1 MKKSFARTGILL
13 GLTLL
18 FLAFSINVNAQNK
31 SLSNRTDAVL
41 QSSDGEGFNCFAII
55 AGKNTTKD
63 GSVIFG
69 HNEDDS
75 GEQML
80 NIYVVPSGVEKAG
93 EGVLKAPAS
102 KVKAGAL
109 NAKYIWFEFPGMSVA
124 DAAINEH
131 GVCIASDGCNSRED
145 RKDDT
150 DGGVL
155 YEVRMNV
162 AKYAS
167 SAREAVKIIGECV
180 EQYGYTGSG
189 RTYSVADPN
198 EGWIVAVV
206 RGRHWVAMRVPDD
219 KVMAIPNYY
228 TITTVDLSD
237 TTNFMGS
244 KDIEDYAVERGWFD
258 PHSRQEF
265 NFRLA
270 YSDPTLISK
279 EGNTIRHKLVID
291 YLTDDTY
298 DYNPYG
304 VEPMFTPAR
313 KLDVQDFIN
322 MLSLHD
328 SLTPGKTEHPGRV
341 CNNSTILTTIFQLR
355 SWMNKESGCIAWVAP
370 GHPCS
375 NFFVPLRLGI
385 GKEGPNWARFESWK
399 EAEEKHF
406 TDAKDKRK
414 NYPNGA
420 YWKFVDK
427 WNELAEDYTNKIE
440 EVKKENRRIQHR
452 IFRMVEHQDRQLEK

>member
-1 MKKSFARTGILL
+1 MKKSFGIVLS
-13 GLTLL
+13 LTLL
-18 FLAFSINVNAQNK
+18 LFAFPFSANSQSKNSQRTT
-31 SLSNRTDAVL
+31 LSGRTDAVL
-41 QSSDGEGFNCFAII
+41 QSTDGEGFNCFAII

-145 RKDDT
+145 RKDYT

-206 RGRHWVAMRVPDD
+206 R
-219 KVMAIPNYY
+219 
-228 TITTVDLSD
+228 
-237 TTNFMGS
+237 
-244 KDIEDYAVERGWFD
+244 
-258 PHSRQEF
+258 
-265 NFRLA
+265 
-270 YSDPTLISK
+270 
-279 EGNTIRHKLVID
+279 
-291 YLTDDTY
+291 
-298 DYNPYG
+298 
-304 VEPMFTPAR
+304 
-313 KLDVQDFIN
+313 
-322 MLSLHD
+322 
-328 SLTPGKTEHPGRV
+328 
-341 CNNSTILTTIFQLR
+341 
-355 SWMNKESGCIAWVAP
+355 
-370 GHPCS
+370 
-375 NFFVPLRLGI
+375 
-385 GKEGPNWARFESWK
+385 
-399 EAEEKHF
+399 
-406 TDAKDKRK
+406 
-414 NYPNGA
+414 
-420 YWKFVDK
+420 
-427 WNELAEDYTNKIE
+427 
-440 EVKKENRRIQHR
+440 
-452 IFRMVEHQDRQLEK
+452 